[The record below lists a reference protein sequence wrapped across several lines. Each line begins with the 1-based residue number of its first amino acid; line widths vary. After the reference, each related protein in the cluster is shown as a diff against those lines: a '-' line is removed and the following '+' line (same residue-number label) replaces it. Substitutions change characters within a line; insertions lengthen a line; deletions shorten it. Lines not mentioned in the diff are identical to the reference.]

1 MVGNEKINF
10 FREFFSFKTNKAEG
24 IIGFHR
30 ALGIGSWDMFN
41 GGTGG
46 LIGSWLLYFMTSFG
60 GVNPGLAA
68 LLISARL
75 VIDMFWAPA
84 VAVIS
89 DNFYHFALGRKYG
102 RRRFFLIFAIPTSVA
117 FAAMWIPMAGGLS
130 WLYYLV
136 SFILFDFCLDLVLIP
151 WEAIP
156 AEITS
161 TYTQRNKMGSI
172 RMWASGL
179 AQPLI
184 AFVPTLFMKLLPAE
198 HGMQTSAWA
207 LFATACVWG
216 VIGIIFTLF
225 VYFSSWDPI
234 LISKE
239 KTELMLR
246 HLDEERK
253 RAKTP
258 ARLFL
263 ENIANLLLTL
273 RIKTFR
279 KHLVLYF
286 STFGIIDSFTAIF
299 VIFAT
304 ISFLPT
310 LTLDPAQAA
319 LILATPLLIMTMA
332 YTPFGAWLFNHPK
345 IGPRLL
351 YLIGFGIGILACITY
366 GIVYFTRGSLSEAQ
380 ITGLIIFTTCVFT
393 VGRNILGGLPW
404 VVFPLIP
411 DIDMIIHKEQRAGVF
426 AGAMTFVRKFTNIVF
441 NVVIGAVMGA
451 AGYNQHVSNVAD
463 KMSNYVQVHHVTTR
477 QAFHHLVTSSTL
489 EHQIQSAGFG
499 IAMLMTFLVG
509 GLMLIALWN
518 AFTFKLNSKTHAILV
533 EEISRLQKAD
543 SIGGEVAVKNAKE
556 SADLKTKQTIEAL
569 SGLNYDK
576 FVWTGK

>member
-1 MVGNEKINF
+1 MVDNEKINF

-24 IIGFHR
+24 VIGFHR

-102 RRRFFLIFAIPTSVA
+102 RRRFFLIFAIPTSIA
-117 FAAMWIPMAGGLS
+117 FAAMWIPKAGGLS

-136 SFILFDFCLDLVLIP
+136 SFILFEFCLDLVLIP

-239 KTELMLR
+239 KTELML
-246 HLDEERK
+246 
-253 RAKTP
+253 
-258 ARLFL
+258 
-263 ENIANLLLTL
+263 
-273 RIKTFR
+273 
-279 KHLVLYF
+279 
-286 STFGIIDSFTAIF
+286 
-299 VIFAT
+299 
-304 ISFLPT
+304 
-310 LTLDPAQAA
+310 
-319 LILATPLLIMTMA
+319 
-332 YTPFGAWLFNHPK
+332 
-345 IGPRLL
+345 
-351 YLIGFGIGILACITY
+351 
-366 GIVYFTRGSLSEAQ
+366 
-380 ITGLIIFTTCVFT
+380 
-393 VGRNILGGLPW
+393 
-404 VVFPLIP
+404 
-411 DIDMIIHKEQRAGVF
+411 
-426 AGAMTFVRKFTNIVF
+426 
-441 NVVIGAVMGA
+441 
-451 AGYNQHVSNVAD
+451 
-463 KMSNYVQVHHVTTR
+463 
-477 QAFHHLVTSSTL
+477 
-489 EHQIQSAGFG
+489 
-499 IAMLMTFLVG
+499 
-509 GLMLIALWN
+509 
-518 AFTFKLNSKTHAILV
+518 
-533 EEISRLQKAD
+533 
-543 SIGGEVAVKNAKE
+543 
-556 SADLKTKQTIEAL
+556 
-569 SGLNYDK
+569 
-576 FVWTGK
+576 

>member
-1 MVGNEKINF
+1 MKKTNF

-24 IIGFHR
+24 VIGFHR

-89 DNFYHFALGRKYG
+89 DNFYRFALGRKYG

-246 HLDEERK
+246 HLDEE
-253 RAKTP
+253 
-258 ARLFL
+258 
-263 ENIANLLLTL
+263 ENELKLLLGYSWK
-273 RIKTFR
+273 I
-279 KHLVLYF
+279 
-286 STFGIIDSFTAIF
+286 
-299 VIFAT
+299 
-304 ISFLPT
+304 
-310 LTLDPAQAA
+310 
-319 LILATPLLIMTMA
+319 LLI
-332 YTPFGAWLFNHPK
+332 
-345 IGPRLL
+345 
-351 YLIGFGIGILACITY
+351 
-366 GIVYFTRGSLSEAQ
+366 YF
-380 ITGLIIFTTCVFT
+380 
-393 VGRNILGGLPW
+393 
-404 VVFPLIP
+404 
-411 DIDMIIHKEQRAGVF
+411 
-426 AGAMTFVRKFTNIVF
+426 
-441 NVVIGAVMGA
+441 
-451 AGYNQHVSNVAD
+451 
-463 KMSNYVQVHHVTTR
+463 
-477 QAFHHLVTSSTL
+477 
-489 EHQIQSAGFG
+489 
-499 IAMLMTFLVG
+499 
-509 GLMLIALWN
+509 
-518 AFTFKLNSKTHAILV
+518 
-533 EEISRLQKAD
+533 
-543 SIGGEVAVKNAKE
+543 
-556 SADLKTKQTIEAL
+556 
-569 SGLNYDK
+569 
-576 FVWTGK
+576 